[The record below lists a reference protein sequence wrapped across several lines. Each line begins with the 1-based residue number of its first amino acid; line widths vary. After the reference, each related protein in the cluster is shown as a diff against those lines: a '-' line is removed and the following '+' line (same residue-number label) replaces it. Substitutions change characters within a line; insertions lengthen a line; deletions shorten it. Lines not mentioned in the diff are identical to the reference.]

1 MGFLPLAVISFLTCL
16 MIGNVLETKG
26 TGDLM
31 DKQTDGGTHRE
42 RTGKTGGI
50 PPGTPGGT

>member
-1 MGFLPLAVISFLTCL
+1 MGFLPLAVISFLMCL
-16 MIGNVLETKG
+16 MMGNVLETKG

-42 RTGKTGGI
+42 QTGKTGGI